1 MKNFKLTELDK
12 ILLRRKHLVMFE
24 PANFVTINLGCA
36 DMTYEQNKAEKALVI
51 SGLKNI
57 QALGF
62 TFSRELLEKVF
73 HLTRDNFIAFYS
85 SLIPALKELVGAD
98 VTYNPMY
105 PNFPQQVAEAS
116 DIELFVNAIVH
127 YWSFGTL
134 IPEYEKNERFPLID
148 DNKMT
153 VLSVGSHND
162 LMTIFTNLIESKT
175 SISEQDKEDIE
186 AIILACPDYT
196 TYLPN
201 TIPLK
206 ENVAFI
212 GKLIIEKAPI
222 KSADSISKYFKTATD
237 VLRLV
242 TALSNGDIS
251 LASRTKY
258 RNLRRVERR
267 MIMDLL
273 AGCSNITEDLFR
285 YQYEWIRVAEILHPF
300 EYKKAKYHN
309 VNAAFNTLRNEKKP
323 LMFAGKVQAAITAK
337 DMREAAT
344 LLKARPGEF
353 ARQLDKLIRDTDNP
367 NYIVNCFKEVATKIS
382 TPVLLQVRQHFIGR
396 MENDNQPV
404 RVFFPKG
411 NLAKAMV
418 IKNELPKINS
428 NVCNNIA
435 TICRDALIE
444 QYKEKDFLGKVYID
458 EDFKNYLVPFSQR
471 SASKAVKTIV
481 RGSKLPIKKDAT
493 AVRGFIWWTNTD
505 KARNGWGEDR
515 VDIDLSATIYDE
527 NWQYVDRVSYT
538 QLRSAKY
545 RAYHSGD
552 ITNGGNVNGDG
563 VAEFIDVDIDAVAKN
578 AGRYIAF
585 QVYSFTRQ
593 HFSTLPNCRFGWMER
608 EDVNSGEIF
617 EPKTVEMKIDLT
629 ADSTVAIPVIFD
641 CVERKF
647 IWCDMN
653 LQNGSSRFYGNNLES
668 NLQGVTATC
677 YGLTHLNKTN
687 IYDLVMMNAIARG
700 SIVTNRNEA
709 DIIFSNDTTVP
720 YEIAKEF
727 DEVTG
732 TTKPVIKEKPEVPIV
747 TAFDTDELFALL

>member
-12 ILLRRKHLVMFE
+12 ILLRRKHSVMFE
-24 PANFVTINLGCA
+24 PA
-36 DMTYEQNKAEKALVI
+36 DMTYEQSKTEKALVV
-51 SGLKNI
+51 SGLKNV

-62 TFSRELLEKVF
+62 TFSKELIEKAF
-73 HLTRDNFIAFYS
+73 HFTRDEFTAFYGF
-85 SLIPALKELVGAD
+85 LIPALKELVGAD

-116 DIELFVNAIVH
+116 DIELFINAIVH

-134 IPEYEKNERFPLID
+134 IPEYEKNERLPLID
-148 DNKMT
+148 DNKMA
-153 VLSVGSHND
+153 VLSVGSHDD
-162 LMTIFTNLIESKT
+162 LMTIFTNLVESKT

-186 AIILACPDYT
+186 TIILACPDYT
-196 TYLPN
+196 TYLPD

-206 ENVAFI
+206 ENVAFV

-222 KSADSISKYFKTATD
+222 KSADSIGKYFKTATD

-242 TALSNGDIS
+242 TALSDGDIS
-251 LASRTKY
+251 LASKTKY

-273 AGCSNITEDLFR
+273 TGCGNITEDLFR

-300 EYKKAKYHN
+300 EYKKAKYSN

-344 LLKARPGEF
+344 LLKVRPGEF
-353 ARQLDKLIRDTDNP
+353 ARQLDKLIRDADNP
-367 NYIVNCFKEVATKIS
+367 NYIVNCFKEVATEIS

-418 IKNELPKINS
+418 IRNELPKINS
-428 NVCNNIA
+428 NVCKNVA
-435 TICRDALIE
+435 RICREALIE

-481 RGSKLPIKKDAT
+481 RGSKLPIKEDAT

-505 KARNGWGEDR
+505 KTRNSWDKDR

-563 VAEFIDVDIDAVAKN
+563 VAEFIDVEIDAVAKN
-578 AGRYIAF
+578 TGRYIAF
-585 QVYSFTRQ
+585 QVYSFTGQ

-617 EPKTVEMKIDLT
+617 EPQTVEMKIDLT

-653 LQNGSSRFYGNNLES
+653 LQNASSRFYGNNLES
-668 NLQGVTATC
+668 NLHGVTATC
-677 YGLTHLNKTN
+677 YGLTHLNKAN
-687 IYDLVMMNAIARG
+687 IYDLIMMNAIARG
-700 SIVTNRNEA
+700 SIVTDRNEA
-709 DIIFSNDTTVP
+709 DIIFSNDTTAP
-720 YEIAKEF
+720 YEIVNEL

-732 TTKPVIKEKPEVPIV
+732 TTKPVVKEKPEVSII
-747 TAFDTDELFALL
+747 TAFDTDYFMSQLL

>member
-12 ILLRRKHLVMFE
+12 ILLRRKHSVMFE
-24 PANFVTINLGCA
+24 PTNMA
-36 DMTYEQNKAEKALVI
+36 YEQSKTEKALVV
-51 SGLKNI
+51 SGLKNV

-62 TFSRELLEKVF
+62 TFSKELIEKAF
-73 HLTRDNFIAFYS
+73 HFTKDEFTAFYGF
-85 SLIPALKELVGAD
+85 LIPALKELVGAD

-116 DIELFVNAIVH
+116 DIELFINAIVH

-134 IPEYEKNERFPLID
+134 IPEYEKNERLPLID
-148 DNKMT
+148 DNKMA
-153 VLSVGSHND
+153 VLSVGSHDD
-162 LMTIFTNLIESKT
+162 LMTIFTNLVESKT
-175 SISEQDKEDIE
+175 SVSEQDKEDIE
-186 AIILACPDYT
+186 TIILACPDYT
-196 TYLPN
+196 TYFPD
-201 TIPLK
+201 TITLK
-206 ENVAFI
+206 ENVAFV

-242 TALSNGDIS
+242 TALSDGDIS
-251 LASRTKY
+251 LASKTKY

-273 AGCSNITEDLFR
+273 TGCGNITEDLFR

-300 EYKKAKYHN
+300 EYKKAKYSN

-353 ARQLDKLIRDTDNP
+353 ARKLDKLIRDADNP
-367 NYIVNCFKEVATKIS
+367 NYIVNCFKEVATEIS

-396 MENDNQPV
+396 MENDNRPV

-418 IKNELPKINS
+418 IRNELPKINS
-428 NVCNNIA
+428 NVCKNVA
-435 TICRDALIE
+435 RICREALIE

-505 KARNGWGEDR
+505 NTRNGWGEDR

-563 VAEFIDVDIDAVAKN
+563 VAEFIDVEIDTVAKN

-593 HFSTLPNCRFGWMER
+593 HFSTLPNCRFEWMER

-617 EPKTVEMKIDLT
+617 EPKTVGMKIDLT

-653 LQNGSSRFYGNNLES
+653 LQNASSRFYGNNLES
-668 NLQGVTATC
+668 NLHGVTATC
-677 YGLTHLNKTN
+677 YGLTHLNKAN
-687 IYDLVMMNAIARG
+687 IYDLIMMNAIARG
-700 SIVTNRNEA
+700 SIVTDRNEA

-720 YEIAKEF
+720 YEIVNEL

-732 TTKPVIKEKPEVPIV
+732 TTKPVIKEKPEVPII

>member
-12 ILLRRKHLVMFE
+12 ILLRRKHSVMFE
-24 PANFVTINLGCA
+24 PA
-36 DMTYEQNKAEKALVI
+36 DMAYEQSKTEKALVI
-51 SGLKNI
+51 SGLKNV
-57 QALGF
+57 QVLGF
-62 TFSRELLEKVF
+62 TFSKELLEKAF
-73 HLTRDNFIAFYS
+73 HFTRDEFTAFYGF
-85 SLIPALKELVGAD
+85 LIPALKELVGAD

-116 DIELFVNAIVH
+116 DIELFINAIVH

-134 IPEYEKNERFPLID
+134 MPEYEKNERLPLID
-148 DNKMT
+148 DNKMA
-153 VLSVGSHND
+153 VLSVGNHDD
-162 LMTIFTNLIESKT
+162 LMTIFTNLVESKT

-186 AIILACPDYT
+186 TIVLACPDYT
-196 TYLPN
+196 AYLPD

-206 ENVAFI
+206 ENVAFV

-242 TALSNGDIS
+242 TALSDGDIS
-251 LASRTKY
+251 LASKTKY

-273 AGCSNITEDLFR
+273 AGCGNITEDLFR

-300 EYKKAKYHN
+300 EYKKAKYNN

-353 ARQLDKLIRDTDNP
+353 ARQLDKLIRDADNP
-367 NYIVNCFKEVATKIS
+367 NYIVNCFKEVATEIS

-396 MENDNQPV
+396 MENNNQPV

-418 IKNELPKINS
+418 IKNELPEINS
-428 NVCNNIA
+428 NVCKNVA
-435 TICRDALIE
+435 RICREALIE

-481 RGSKLPIKKDAT
+481 RGSKLPIKEDAT
-493 AVRGFIWWTNTD
+493 AVRGFIWWTNTND
-505 KARNGWGEDR
+505 ARNDWDEDR

-538 QLRSAKY
+538 QLHSAKY

-563 VAEFIDVDIDAVAKN
+563 VAEFIDVEIDAVAKN

-585 QVYSFTRQ
+585 QVYSFTHQ
-593 HFSTLPNCRFGWMER
+593 NFSTLPNCRFGWMER

-653 LQNGSSRFYGNNLES
+653 LQNASSRFYGNNLES
-668 NLQGVTATC
+668 NLHGVTATC
-677 YGLTHLNKTN
+677 YGLTHLNKAN
-687 IYDLVMMNAIARG
+687 IYDLIMMNAIARG
-700 SIVTNRNEA
+700 SIVTDRNEA

-720 YEIAKEF
+720 YEIVNEL

-732 TTKPVIKEKPEVPIV
+732 TTKPVVKEKPEVPII
-747 TAFDTDELFALL
+747 TAFDTDYFMGQLL

>member
-12 ILLRRKHLVMFE
+12 ILLRRKHSVMFE
-24 PANFVTINLGCA
+24 PA
-36 DMTYEQNKAEKALVI
+36 DMAYEQSKTEKALVV
-51 SGLKNI
+51 SGLKNV
-57 QALGF
+57 QTLGF
-62 TFSRELLEKVF
+62 TFSKELLEKAF
-73 HLTRDNFIAFYS
+73 HFTRDEFTDFYGF
-85 SLIPALKELVGAD
+85 LIPALKELVGAD

-116 DIELFVNAIVH
+116 DIELFINAIVH

-134 IPEYEKNERFPLID
+134 MPEYEKNERLPLID
-148 DNKMT
+148 DNKMA
-153 VLSVGSHND
+153 VLSVGNHDD
-162 LMTIFTNLIESKT
+162 LMTIFTNLVESKT

-186 AIILACPDYT
+186 TIVLACPDYT
-196 TYLPN
+196 AYLPD

-206 ENVAFI
+206 ENVAFV

-242 TALSNGDIS
+242 TALSDGDIS
-251 LASRTKY
+251 LASKTKY

-273 AGCSNITEDLFR
+273 AGCGNITEDLFR

-300 EYKKAKYHN
+300 EYKKAKYNN

-353 ARQLDKLIRDTDNP
+353 ARQLDKLIRDADNP
-367 NYIVNCFKEVATKIS
+367 NYIVNCFKEVATEIS

-396 MENDNQPV
+396 MENNNQPV

-418 IKNELPKINS
+418 IKNELPEINS
-428 NVCNNIA
+428 NVCKNVA
-435 TICRDALIE
+435 RICREALIE

-481 RGSKLPIKKDAT
+481 RGSKLPIKEDAT

-505 KARNGWGEDR
+505 NTRNSWDEGR

-563 VAEFIDVDIDAVAKN
+563 VAEFIDVEIDAVAKN

-585 QVYSFTRQ
+585 QVYSFTHQ
-593 HFSTLPNCRFGWMER
+593 NFSTLPNCRFGWMER

-653 LQNGSSRFYGNNLES
+653 LPNANSRFYGNNLES

-677 YGLTHLNKTN
+677 YGLTHLNKAN

-700 SIVTNRNEA
+700 SIVTDRNEA

-720 YEIAKEF
+720 YEIVNEL

-732 TTKPVIKEKPEVPIV
+732 TTKPVIKEKPEVPIITV
-747 TAFDTDELFALL
+747 FDTDYFMGQLL

>member
-12 ILLRRKHLVMFE
+12 ILLRRKHSVMFE
-24 PANFVTINLGCA
+24 PANMA
-36 DMTYEQNKAEKALVI
+36 YEQSKTEKALVV
-51 SGLKNI
+51 SGLKNV

-62 TFSRELLEKVF
+62 TFSKELIEKAF
-73 HLTRDNFIAFYS
+73 HFTRDEFTAFYGF
-85 SLIPALKELVGAD
+85 LIPALKELVGAD

-116 DIELFVNAIVH
+116 DIELFINAIVH

-134 IPEYEKNERFPLID
+134 IPEYEKNERLPLID
-148 DNKMT
+148 DNKMA
-153 VLSVGSHND
+153 VLSVGSHDD
-162 LMTIFTNLIESKT
+162 LMTIFTNLVESKT

-186 AIILACPDYT
+186 TIILACPDYT
-196 TYLPN
+196 TYFPD

-206 ENVAFI
+206 ENVAFV

-242 TALSNGDIS
+242 TALSDGDIS
-251 LASRTKY
+251 LASKTKY

-273 AGCSNITEDLFR
+273 TGCGNITEDLFR

-300 EYKKAKYHN
+300 EYKKAKYSN

-353 ARQLDKLIRDTDNP
+353 ARKLDKLIRDADNP
-367 NYIVNCFKEVATKIS
+367 NYIVNCFKEVATEIS

-396 MENDNQPV
+396 MENDNRPV

-418 IKNELPKINS
+418 IRNELPKINS
-428 NVCNNIA
+428 NVCKNVA
-435 TICRDALIE
+435 RICREALIE

-505 KARNGWGEDR
+505 NTRNGWGEDR

-563 VAEFIDVDIDAVAKN
+563 VAEFIDVEIDTVAKN

-617 EPKTVEMKIDLT
+617 EPKTVGMKIDLT

-653 LQNGSSRFYGNNLES
+653 LQNASSRFYGNNLES
-668 NLQGVTATC
+668 NLHGVTATC
-677 YGLTHLNKTN
+677 YGLTHLNKAN
-687 IYDLVMMNAIARG
+687 IYDLIMMNAVARG
-700 SIVTNRNEA
+700 SIVTDRNEA

-720 YEIAKEF
+720 YEIVNEL

-732 TTKPVIKEKPEVPIV
+732 TTKPVIKEKPEVPII

>member
-24 PANFVTINLGCA
+24 PA
-36 DMTYEQNKAEKALVI
+36 DMAYEQSKTEKALVV
-51 SGLKNI
+51 SGLKNV

-62 TFSRELLEKVF
+62 TFSKELLEKAF
-73 HLTRDNFIAFYS
+73 HFTRDEFTAFYGF
-85 SLIPALKELVGAD
+85 LIPALKELVGAD
-98 VTYNPMY
+98 VQYNPMY

-134 IPEYEKNERFPLID
+134 MPEYEKNERLPLID
-148 DNKMT
+148 DNKMA
-153 VLSVGSHND
+153 VLSVGSHDD
-162 LMTIFTNLIESKT
+162 LMTIFTNLVESKT

-186 AIILACPDYT
+186 TIVLACPDYT
-196 TYLPN
+196 TYLPD

-206 ENVAFI
+206 ENVAFV

-242 TALSNGDIS
+242 TALSDGDIS
-251 LASRTKY
+251 LSSKTKY

-267 MIMDLL
+267 MIIDLL
-273 AGCSNITEDLFR
+273 AGCGNITEDLFR

-300 EYKKAKYHN
+300 EYKKAKYN
-309 VNAAFNTLRNEKKP
+309 SVNAAFNTLRNEKKP
-323 LMFAGKVQAAITAK
+323 LMFAGKVQAAIAAK

-353 ARQLDKLIRDTDNP
+353 ARQLDKLIRDADNP
-367 NYIVNCFKEVATKIS
+367 NYIVNCFKEVATEIS

-418 IKNELPKINS
+418 IKNELPEINS
-428 NVCNNIA
+428 NVCKNVA
-435 TICRDALIE
+435 RICREALIE
-444 QYKEKDFLGKVYID
+444 QYKEKDFLGNVYID

-481 RGSKLPIKKDAT
+481 RGSKLPIKEDAT
-493 AVRGFIWWTNTD
+493 AVRGFIWWTNTND
-505 KARNGWGEDR
+505 ARNDWDEDR

-563 VAEFIDVDIDAVAKN
+563 VAEFIDVEIDAVAKN

-585 QVYSFTRQ
+585 QVYSFTHQ
-593 HFSTLPNCRFGWMER
+593 NFSTLPNCRFGWMER

-653 LQNGSSRFYGNNLES
+653 IQNASSRFYGNNLES

-677 YGLTHLNKTN
+677 YGLTHLNKAN

-700 SIVTNRNEA
+700 TVVDSRNEA
-709 DIIFSNDTTVP
+709 DIIFSNDTTIP
-720 YEIAKEF
+720 FEIIVEK
-727 DEVTG
+727 DEQTG
-732 TTKPVIKEKPEVPIV
+732 EEKRVVKDKPEVPII
-747 TAFDTDELFALL
+747 TAYDLDYFMGQLL

>member
-12 ILLRRKHLVMFE
+12 ILLRRKHSVMFE
-24 PANFVTINLGCA
+24 PANMA
-36 DMTYEQNKAEKALVI
+36 YEQSKTEKALVV
-51 SGLKNI
+51 SGLKNV

-62 TFSRELLEKVF
+62 TFSKELIEKAF
-73 HLTRDNFIAFYS
+73 HFTRDEFTAFYGF
-85 SLIPALKELVGAD
+85 LIPALKELVGAD
-98 VTYNPMY
+98 VSYNPMY

-116 DIELFVNAIVH
+116 DIELFINAIVH

-134 IPEYEKNERFPLID
+134 IPEYEKNERLPLID
-148 DNKMT
+148 DNKMA
-153 VLSVGSHND
+153 VLSVGSHDD
-162 LMTIFTNLIESKT
+162 LMTIFTNLVESKT

-186 AIILACPDYT
+186 TIILACPDYT
-196 TYLPN
+196 TYLPD

-206 ENVAFI
+206 ENVAFV

-222 KSADSISKYFKTATD
+222 KSVNSIGKYFKTATD

-242 TALSNGDIS
+242 TALSDGDIS
-251 LASRTKY
+251 LASKTKY

-273 AGCSNITEDLFR
+273 TGCGNITEDLFR

-300 EYKKAKYHN
+300 EYKKAKYSN

-353 ARQLDKLIRDTDNP
+353 ARQLDKLIRDADNP
-367 NYIVNCFKEVATKIS
+367 NYIVNCFKEVATEIS

-418 IKNELPKINS
+418 IRNELPKINS
-428 NVCNNIA
+428 NVCKNVA
-435 TICRDALIE
+435 RICREALIE

-481 RGSKLPIKKDAT
+481 RGSKLPIKEDAA

-505 KARNGWGEDR
+505 KTRNSWDESR

-563 VAEFIDVDIDAVAKN
+563 VAEFIDVEIDAVAKN
-578 AGRYIAF
+578 AGRYIVF
-585 QVYSFTRQ
+585 QVYSYTQQ

-617 EPKTVEMKIDLT
+617 EPKTVGMKIDLT

-653 LQNGSSRFYGNNLES
+653 LQNASSRFYGNNLES
-668 NLQGVTATC
+668 NLHGVTATC
-677 YGLTHLNKTN
+677 YGLTHLNKAN
-687 IYDLVMMNAIARG
+687 IYDLIMMNAIARG
-700 SIVTNRNEA
+700 SIVTDRNEA

-720 YEIAKEF
+720 YEIVNEL

-732 TTKPVIKEKPEVPIV
+732 TTKPVVKEKPEVPII
-747 TAFDTDELFALL
+747 TAFNTDYFMGQLL

>member
-1 MKNFKLTELDK
+1 MKNHNSKELDK

-24 PANFVTINLGCA
+24 PANIN
-36 DMTYEQNKAEKALVI
+36 YEQSKTEKALVI

-62 TFSRELLEKVF
+62 TFSKELLERAF
-73 HLTRDNFIAFYS
+73 HLTREEYISFYGFI
-85 SLIPALKELVGAD
+85 IPALKELVGAD

-134 IPEYEKNERFPLID
+134 MPEYEKNERLPLID
-148 DNKMT
+148 DDKMT
-153 VLSVGSHND
+153 VLSVGSHED
-162 LMTIFTNLIESKT
+162 LMNIFTNLVESKT

-186 AIILACPDYT
+186 TIIVACPDYT
-196 TYLPN
+196 KYLPD

-206 ENVAFI
+206 ENVAYI

-222 KSADSISKYFKTATD
+222 KSADYISKYFKTATD

-242 TALSNGDIS
+242 TALSDGDIS
-251 LASRTKY
+251 FATRTKY
-258 RNLRRVERR
+258 RNLHRPERH

-273 AGCSNITEDLFR
+273 ANCGNIIEDLYR
-285 YQYEWIRVAEILHPF
+285 YQYEWIRVAEIIHPF
-300 EYKKAKYHN
+300 EYKKRKYKN
-309 VNAAFNTLRNEKKP
+309 VNSAFNTLRNEKKP
-323 LMFAGKVQAAITAK
+323 LMFAGKVQTAITAK

-344 LLKARPGEF
+344 LLKSRPGEF
-353 ARQLDKLIRDTDNP
+353 ARQLDKLIRDSDNP
-367 NYIVNCFKEVATKIS
+367 NYIINCFKEVATEIS

-396 MENDNQPV
+396 MSDDKSPV

-418 IKNELPKINS
+418 IKNELPEISNS
-428 NVCNNIA
+428 VCKNIA
-435 TICRDALIE
+435 RICRDALIE
-444 QYKEKDFLGKVYID
+444 QYKEKDFLGNVYID

-481 RGSKLPIKKDAT
+481 RGSKLPIKQDAK
-493 AVRGFIWWTNTD
+493 AVRGFIWWTNED
-505 KARNGWGEDR
+505 KKGNYYDNGR

-527 NWQYVDRVSYT
+527 DWQYVDRVSYT

-545 RAYHSGD
+545 KAYHSGD
-552 ITNGGNVNGDG
+552 ITNGGSVNGDG
-563 VAEFIDVDIDAVAKN
+563 VAEFIDVEIDAVAKN

-585 QVYSFTRQ
+585 QVYNYTNQ
-593 HFSTLPNCRFGWMER
+593 KFSELPNCRFGWMER
-608 EDVNSGEIF
+608 KDVDSGEIF

-653 LQNGSSRFYGNNLES
+653 LQNASTRYYGNNLES

-677 YGLTHLNKTN
+677 YGLTHLNKAN
-687 IYDLVMMNAIARG
+687 IYDLILLNAIARG
-700 SIVTNRNEA
+700 NVVTNRNEA
-709 DIIFSNDTTVP
+709 DIIYSNDKTVP
-720 YEIAKEF
+720 YEVVNEI
-727 DEVTG
+727 DEITG
-732 TTKPVIKEKPEVPIV
+732 ITKPVIKEKTDIPII
-747 TAFDTDELFALL
+747 TAFDIDELYALV

>member
-24 PANFVTINLGCA
+24 PA
-36 DMTYEQNKAEKALVI
+36 DMAYEQSKTEKALVV
-51 SGLKNI
+51 SGLKNV

-62 TFSRELLEKVF
+62 TFSKELLEKAF
-73 HLTRDNFIAFYS
+73 HFTRDEFTAFYGF
-85 SLIPALKELVGAD
+85 LIPALKELVGAD

-134 IPEYEKNERFPLID
+134 MPEYEKNERLPLID
-148 DNKMT
+148 DNKMA
-153 VLSVGSHND
+153 VLSVGNHED
-162 LMTIFTNLIESKT
+162 LMAIFTNLIESKT

-186 AIILACPDYT
+186 TIVLACPDYNK
-196 TYLPN
+196 YLPD

-212 GKLIIEKAPI
+212 GKLILEKAPI
-222 KSADSISKYFKTATD
+222 KDANAISKYFKTATD
-237 VLRLV
+237 VLRLI
-242 TALSNGDIS
+242 TALSDGDIS
-251 LASRTKY
+251 LATRTKY
-258 RNLRRVERR
+258 RNLRRAERR

-273 AGCSNITEDLFR
+273 ANCGNITEDLYR
-285 YQYEWIRVAEILHPF
+285 YHYEWIRVGEILHPF
-300 EYKKAKYHN
+300 EYNQQKYKN
-309 VNAAFNTLRNEKKP
+309 VNSAFNTLRNEKKP
-323 LMFAGKVQAAITAK
+323 LMFAGKVQNAITAK
-337 DMREAAT
+337 DMRKAAE

-353 ARQLDKLIRDTDNP
+353 ARQLDKLIRDADNP
-367 NYIVNCFKEVATKIS
+367 NYIVNCFKDVASEIS
-382 TPVLLQVRQHFIGR
+382 SPVLLQVRQHFIGR
-396 MENDNQPV
+396 MADSKNPV

-411 NLAKAMV
+411 NLAKATV
-418 IKNELPKINS
+418 INNELPDIDGGICKH
-428 NVCNNIA
+428 IA
-435 TICRDALIE
+435 RICREALIE
-444 QYKEKDFLGKVYID
+444 QYREKDFLGKVYID

-481 RGSKLPIKKDAT
+481 RGSQLPIKDDAE
-493 AVRGFIWWTNTD
+493 AVRAFIWWTNAAKNKGNYYD
-505 KARNGWGEDR
+505 DGR

-527 NWQYVDRVSYT
+527 NWRYVDRVSYT

-545 RAYHSGD
+545 KAYHSGD
-552 ITNGGNVNGDG
+552 ITNGGSVNGDG
-563 VAEFIDVDIDAVAKN
+563 VAEFIDVEIDAVAKN

-585 QVYSFTRQ
+585 QVYSYTGQKFGE
-593 HFSTLPNCRFGWMER
+593 LPNCRFGWMER

-641 CVERKF
+641 CVESKF

-653 LQNGSSRFYGNNLES
+653 LQNVSYGYGGINLES
-668 NLQGVTATC
+668 NLKGVTATC
-677 YGLTHLNKTN
+677 YGLTHLNKAN
-687 IYDLVMMNAIARG
+687 IFDLVTFNAVARG
-700 SIVTNRNEA
+700 SVVTDRNEA

-720 YEIAKEF
+720 YEVVIVT
-727 DEVTG
+727 DEETG
-732 TTKPVIKEKPEVPIV
+732 IQKREIRDKTEVPII
-747 TAFDTDELFALL
+747 TAFDTDYFVGQLL

>member
-24 PANFVTINLGCA
+24 PA
-36 DMTYEQNKAEKALVI
+36 DMAYEQSKTEKALVV
-51 SGLKNI
+51 SGLKNV
-57 QALGF
+57 QSLGF
-62 TFSRELLEKVF
+62 TFSKELIEKALHF
-73 HLTRDNFIAFYS
+73 TRDEFTAFYGF
-85 SLIPALKELVGAD
+85 LIPALKELVGAD

-116 DIELFVNAIVH
+116 DIELFINAIIH

-134 IPEYEKNERFPLID
+134 MPEYEKNERLPLID

-153 VLSVGSHND
+153 VLSVGSHDD
-162 LMTIFTNLIESKT
+162 LMTIFTNLVESKT

-186 AIILACPDYT
+186 TIVLACPDYT
-196 TYLPN
+196 TYLPD

-206 ENVAFI
+206 ENVALV
-212 GKLIIEKAPI
+212 GKLIIEKTPI

-242 TALSNGDIS
+242 TALSDGDIS
-251 LASRTKY
+251 LASKTKY

-273 AGCSNITEDLFR
+273 AGCGNITEDLFR

-300 EYKKAKYHN
+300 EYKKAKYSN

-353 ARQLDKLIRDTDNP
+353 ARQLDKLIRDADNP
-367 NYIVNCFKEVATKIS
+367 NYIVNCFKEVAIEIS

-418 IKNELPKINS
+418 IKNELPEINS
-428 NVCNNIA
+428 NVCKNVA
-435 TICRDALIE
+435 RICREALIE
-444 QYKEKDFLGKVYID
+444 QYKEKDFLGNVYID

-481 RGSKLPIKKDAT
+481 RGSKLPIKEDTT
-493 AVRGFIWWTNTD
+493 AVRGFIWWTNANEL
-505 KARNGWGEDR
+505 KSSR

-527 NWQYVDRVSYT
+527 NWQYIDRVSYT

-563 VAEFIDVDIDAVAKN
+563 VAEFIDVEIDAITKN
-578 AGRYIAF
+578 IGRYITF
-585 QVYSFTRQ
+585 QVYSYTGQ
-593 HFSTLPNCRFGWMER
+593 KFSELPNCRFGWMER
-608 EDVNSGEIF
+608 EDVNSGETF

-629 ADSTVAIPVIFD
+629 ADSTVAISVIFD

-647 IWCDMN
+647 IWCDIN
-653 LQNGSSRFYGNNLES
+653 LRNVNSSFGGNNLES
-668 NLQGVTATC
+668 NLKGVTATC
-677 YGLTHLNKTN
+677 YGLTHLNKAN
-687 IYDLVMMNAIARG
+687 IYDLVLMNAIARG
-700 SIVTNRNEA
+700 NIVTDRNEA
-709 DIIFSNDTTVP
+709 DIIFSNDTTIV
-720 YEIAKEF
+720 K
-727 DEVTG
+727 
-732 TTKPVIKEKPEVPIV
+732 KKPEVPII

>member
-12 ILLRRKHLVMFE
+12 ILLRRKHSVMFE
-24 PANFVTINLGCA
+24 PAN
-36 DMTYEQNKAEKALVI
+36 MTYEQSKTEKALVV
-51 SGLKNI
+51 SGLKNV

-62 TFSRELLEKVF
+62 TFSKELIEKAF
-73 HLTRDNFIAFYS
+73 HFTRDEFTAFYGF
-85 SLIPALKELVGAD
+85 LIPALKELVGAD

-116 DIELFVNAIVH
+116 DIELFINAIVH

-134 IPEYEKNERFPLID
+134 IPEYEKNERLPLID
-148 DNKMT
+148 DNKMA
-153 VLSVGSHND
+153 VLSVGSHDD
-162 LMTIFTNLIESKT
+162 LMTIFTNLVESKT

-186 AIILACPDYT
+186 TIILACPDYT
-196 TYLPN
+196 TYLPD

-206 ENVAFI
+206 ENVAFV

-222 KSADSISKYFKTATD
+222 KSADSIGKYFKTATD

-242 TALSNGDIS
+242 TALSDGDIS
-251 LASRTKY
+251 LASKTKY

-273 AGCSNITEDLFR
+273 TGCGNITEDLFR

-300 EYKKAKYHN
+300 EYKKAKYSN

-344 LLKARPGEF
+344 LLKVRPGEF
-353 ARQLDKLIRDTDNP
+353 ARQLDKLIRDADNP
-367 NYIVNCFKEVATKIS
+367 NYIVNCFKEVATEIS

-418 IKNELPKINS
+418 IRNELPKINS
-428 NVCNNIA
+428 NVCKNVA
-435 TICRDALIE
+435 RICREALIE

-481 RGSKLPIKKDAT
+481 RGSKLPIKEDAT

-505 KARNGWGEDR
+505 KTRNSWDKDR

-563 VAEFIDVDIDAVAKN
+563 VAEFIDVEIDAVAKN
-578 AGRYIAF
+578 TGRYIAF
-585 QVYSFTRQ
+585 QVYSFTGQ

-617 EPKTVEMKIDLT
+617 EPQTVEMKIDLT

-653 LQNGSSRFYGNNLES
+653 LQNASSRFYGNNLES
-668 NLQGVTATC
+668 NLHGVTATC
-677 YGLTHLNKTN
+677 YGLTHLNKAN
-687 IYDLVMMNAIARG
+687 IYDLIMMNAIARG
-700 SIVTNRNEA
+700 SIVIDRNEA
-709 DIIFSNDTTVP
+709 DIIFSNDTTAP
-720 YEIAKEF
+720 YEIVNEL

-732 TTKPVIKEKPEVPIV
+732 TTKPVVKEKPEVSII
-747 TAFDTDELFALL
+747 TAFDTDYFMSQLL

>member
-24 PANFVTINLGCA
+24 PA
-36 DMTYEQNKAEKALVI
+36 DMAYEQSKTEKALIV
-51 SGLKNI
+51 SGLKNV

-62 TFSRELLEKVF
+62 TFSKELLEKAF
-73 HLTRDNFIAFYS
+73 HFTRDEFTAFYGF
-85 SLIPALKELVGAD
+85 LIPALKELVGAD

-134 IPEYEKNERFPLID
+134 MPEYEKNERLPLID
-148 DNKMT
+148 DNKMA
-153 VLSVGSHND
+153 VLSVGNHDD
-162 LMTIFTNLIESKT
+162 LMTIFTNLVESKT

-186 AIILACPDYT
+186 TIVLACPDYT
-196 TYLPN
+196 TYLPD

-206 ENVAFI
+206 ENVAFV

-242 TALSNGDIS
+242 TALSDGDIS
-251 LASRTKY
+251 LASKTKY

-273 AGCSNITEDLFR
+273 AGCGNITEDLFR

-300 EYKKAKYHN
+300 EYKKAKYNN

-344 LLKARPGEF
+344 LLKSRPGEF
-353 ARQLDKLIRDTDNP
+353 ARQLDKLIRDADNP
-367 NYIVNCFKEVATKIS
+367 NYIVNCFKEVATEIS

-396 MENDNQPV
+396 MAETPNPV

-418 IKNELPKINS
+418 IKNELPEINS
-428 NVCNNIA
+428 NVCKNVA
-435 TICRDALIE
+435 RICREALIE

-481 RGSKLPIKKDAT
+481 RGSKLPIKEDAA

-505 KARNGWGEDR
+505 KTRNSWDEGR

-545 RAYHSGD
+545 KAYHSGD

-563 VAEFIDVDIDAVAKN
+563 VAEFIDVEIDAVAKN

-585 QVYSFTRQ
+585 QIYSYTGQKFG
-593 HFSTLPNCRFGWMER
+593 SLPNCRFGWMER

-653 LQNGSSRFYGNNLES
+653 LQNASSRFYGNNLES

-677 YGLTHLNKTN
+677 YGLTHLNKAN
-687 IYDLVMMNAIARG
+687 IYDLIMMNAIARG
-700 SIVTNRNEA
+700 SIVTDRNEA

-720 YEIAKEF
+720 YEIVNEL

-732 TTKPVIKEKPEVPIV
+732 TTKPVVKEKPEVPII
-747 TAFDTDELFALL
+747 TAFDTDYFMGQLL

>member
-12 ILLRRKHLVMFE
+12 ILLRRKHSVMFE
-24 PANFVTINLGCA
+24 PANMA
-36 DMTYEQNKAEKALVI
+36 YEQSKTEKALVV
-51 SGLKNI
+51 SGLKNV
-57 QALGF
+57 QTLGF
-62 TFSRELLEKVF
+62 TFSKELIEKAF
-73 HLTRDNFIAFYS
+73 HFTRDEFTAFYGF
-85 SLIPALKELVGAD
+85 LIPALKELVGAD
-98 VTYNPMY
+98 VSYNPMY

-116 DIELFVNAIVH
+116 DIELFINAIVH

-134 IPEYEKNERFPLID
+134 IPEYEKNERLPLID
-148 DNKMT
+148 DNKMA
-153 VLSVGSHND
+153 VLSVGSHDD
-162 LMTIFTNLIESKT
+162 LMTIFTNLVESKT

-186 AIILACPDYT
+186 TIILVCPDYT
-196 TYLPN
+196 TYLPD

-206 ENVAFI
+206 ENVAFV

-222 KSADSISKYFKTATD
+222 KSADSIGKYFKTATD

-242 TALSNGDIS
+242 TALSDGDIS
-251 LASRTKY
+251 LASKTKY

-273 AGCSNITEDLFR
+273 TGCGNITEDLFR

-300 EYKKAKYHN
+300 EYKKAKYSN

-344 LLKARPGEF
+344 LLKVRPGEF
-353 ARQLDKLIRDTDNP
+353 ARQLDKLIRDADNP
-367 NYIVNCFKEVATKIS
+367 NYIVNCFKEVATEIS

-418 IKNELPKINS
+418 IRNELPKINS
-428 NVCNNIA
+428 NVCKNVA
-435 TICRDALIE
+435 RICREALIE

-481 RGSKLPIKKDAT
+481 RGSKLPIKEDAT

-505 KARNGWGEDR
+505 KTRNSWDKDR

-563 VAEFIDVDIDAVAKN
+563 VAEFIDVEIDAVAKN
-578 AGRYIAF
+578 TGRYIAF
-585 QVYSFTRQ
+585 QVYSFTGQ

-617 EPKTVEMKIDLT
+617 EPQTVEMKIDLT

-653 LQNGSSRFYGNNLES
+653 LQNASSRFYGNNLES
-668 NLQGVTATC
+668 NLHGVTATC
-677 YGLTHLNKTN
+677 YGLTHLNKAN
-687 IYDLVMMNAIARG
+687 IYDLIMMNAIARG
-700 SIVTNRNEA
+700 SIVTDRNEA
-709 DIIFSNDTTVP
+709 DIIFSNDTTAP
-720 YEIAKEF
+720 YEIVNEL

-732 TTKPVIKEKPEVPIV
+732 TTKPVVKGKPEVSII
-747 TAFDTDELFALL
+747 TAFDTDYFMSQLL

>member
-1 MKNFKLTELDK
+1 
-12 ILLRRKHLVMFE
+12 MFE
-24 PANFVTINLGCA
+24 PA
-36 DMTYEQNKAEKALVI
+36 DMAYEQSKTENALVV
-51 SGLKNI
+51 SGLKNV

-62 TFSRELLEKVF
+62 TFSKELLEKAF
-73 HLTRDNFIAFYS
+73 HFTRDEFTAFYGF
-85 SLIPALKELVGAD
+85 LIPALKELVGAD

-134 IPEYEKNERFPLID
+134 MPEYEKNERLPLID
-148 DNKMT
+148 DNKMA
-153 VLSVGSHND
+153 VLSVGNHDD
-162 LMTIFTNLIESKT
+162 LMTIFTNLVESKT

-186 AIILACPDYT
+186 TIVLACPDYI
-196 TYLPN
+196 TYLPD

-206 ENVAFI
+206 ENVAFV
-212 GKLIIEKAPI
+212 GKLIIEKVPI

-242 TALSNGDIS
+242 TALSDGDIS
-251 LASRTKY
+251 LASKTKY

-273 AGCSNITEDLFR
+273 AGCGNITEDLFR

-300 EYKKAKYHN
+300 EYKKAKYNN

-353 ARQLDKLIRDTDNP
+353 ARQLDKLIRDADNP
-367 NYIVNCFKEVATKIS
+367 NYIVNCFKEVATEIS

-418 IKNELPKINS
+418 IKNELPEINS
-428 NVCNNIA
+428 NVCKNVA
-435 TICRDALIE
+435 RICREALIE

-481 RGSKLPIKKDAT
+481 RGSKLPIKEDAT
-493 AVRGFIWWTNTD
+493 AVRGFIWWTNTND
-505 KARNGWGEDR
+505 ARNDWDEDR

-563 VAEFIDVDIDAVAKN
+563 VAEFIDVEIDAVAKN

-585 QVYSFTRQ
+585 QVYSFTHQ
-593 HFSTLPNCRFGWMER
+593 NFSTLPNCRFGWMER

-653 LQNGSSRFYGNNLES
+653 LQNASSRFYGNNLES

-677 YGLTHLNKTN
+677 YGLTHLNKAN

-700 SIVTNRNEA
+700 TVVDSRNEA
-709 DIIFSNDTTVP
+709 DIIFSNDTTIP
-720 YEIAKEF
+720 FEIVVEK
-727 DEVTG
+727 DEQTG
-732 TTKPVIKEKPEVPIV
+732 EEKRVVKDKPEVPII
-747 TAFDTDELFALL
+747 TAYDLDYFMGQLL

>member
-24 PANFVTINLGCA
+24 PA
-36 DMTYEQNKAEKALVI
+36 DMAYEQSKTEKALVV
-51 SGLKNI
+51 SGLKNV

-62 TFSRELLEKVF
+62 TFSKELLEKAF
-73 HLTRDNFIAFYS
+73 HFTRDEFTAFYGF
-85 SLIPALKELVGAD
+85 LIPALKELVGAD

-134 IPEYEKNERFPLID
+134 MPEYEKNERLPLID
-148 DNKMT
+148 DNKMA
-153 VLSVGSHND
+153 VLSVGNHDD
-162 LMTIFTNLIESKT
+162 LMTIFTNLVESKT

-186 AIILACPDYT
+186 TIVLACPDYT
-196 TYLPN
+196 SYLPD

-206 ENVAFI
+206 ENVAFV

-242 TALSNGDIS
+242 TALSDGDIS
-251 LASRTKY
+251 LVSKTKY

-267 MIMDLL
+267 MIMELL
-273 AGCSNITEDLFR
+273 AGCGNITEDLFR

-300 EYKKAKYHN
+300 EYKKAKYNN

-353 ARQLDKLIRDTDNP
+353 ARQLDKLIRDADNP
-367 NYIVNCFKEVATKIS
+367 NYIVNCFKEVATEIS

-418 IKNELPKINS
+418 IKNELPEINS
-428 NVCNNIA
+428 NVCKNVA
-435 TICRDALIE
+435 RICREALIE

-481 RGSKLPIKKDAT
+481 RGSKLPIKEDAT

-505 KARNGWGEDR
+505 KTRNSWDEGR

-545 RAYHSGD
+545 KAYHSGD
-552 ITNGGNVNGDG
+552 ITNGGSIKGDG
-563 VAEFIDVDIDAVAKN
+563 VAEFIDVEIDAVAKN

-585 QVYSFTRQ
+585 QVYSFTHQ
-593 HFSTLPNCRFGWMER
+593 NFSTLPNCRFGWMER

-653 LQNGSSRFYGNNLES
+653 LQNASSRFYGNNLES

-677 YGLTHLNKTN
+677 YGLTHLNKAN

-700 SIVTNRNEA
+700 SIVTDRNEA
-709 DIIFSNDTTVP
+709 DIIFSNDKTVP
-720 YEIAKEF
+720 YEIINEL

-732 TTKPVIKEKPEVPIV
+732 TTKPVVKEKPEVPII